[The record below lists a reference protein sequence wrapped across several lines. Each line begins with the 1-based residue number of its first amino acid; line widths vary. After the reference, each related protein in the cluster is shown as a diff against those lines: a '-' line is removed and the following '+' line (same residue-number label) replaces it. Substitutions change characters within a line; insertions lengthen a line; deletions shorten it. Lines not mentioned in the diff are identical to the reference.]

1 MPATFNL
8 LPVLNFLDNLV
19 QNNAKA
25 WFDAHRA
32 DYDTARDSFEGFIDY
47 LIDELRTS
55 DNLLDLS
62 AKDCIFRFYRDLRFS
77 RDKTPYHTNFSAII
91 GPGGRKSLEQGYY
104 ISIEPHDRSM
114 IAGGLHMPTPQKL
127 DRFRQAIDRHA
138 ATFKRVTGD
147 PAFVEQFGKIEGER
161 LKTAPKG
168 YDRAHPEIELLQ
180 LKEVVAI
187 HQLTDQEVLEGDF
200 PDKVLVVC
208 RAMKPFVDYLNE
220 LIQ

>member
-8 LPVLNFLDNLV
+8 LPILNFLDNLA

-32 DYDTARDSFEGFIDY
+32 DYDSARGVFEGFIDY

-55 DNLLDLS
+55 DNLQGLS
-62 AKDCIFRFYRDLRFS
+62 VRDCIFRFYRDLRFS
-77 RDKTPYHTNFSAII
+77 RDKSPYHTNFSAII
-91 GPGGRKSLEQGYY
+91 GPGGRKALEQGYY
-104 ISIEPHDRSM
+104 ISIEPHGRSM
-114 IAGGLHMPTPQKL
+114 IAGGLHMPTPQQL

-138 ATFKRVTGD
+138 ATFKRITGD
-147 PAFVEQFGKIEGER
+147 PAFVEQFGKIDGER

-187 HQLTDQEVLEGDF
+187 HQLTDLEVLAGDF
-200 PDKVLVVC
+200 ADKVLVVC
-208 RAMKPFVDYLNE
+208 RAMKPFLNYLDE
-220 LIQ
+220 VIH